1 MLLVS
6 EAWARAGWLLAE
18 MHQSTAAHK
27 LSMSLQR
34 FGVKNISLAA
44 LTSQQ
49 CLTVLCQSAQSLSGL
64 WKCIV

>member
-6 EAWARAGWLLAE
+6 GAWAQAGWLWAE
-18 MHQSTAAHK
+18 RHQSTAAHT
-27 LSMSLQR
+27 LSMSLQT
-34 FGVKNISLAA
+34 FGGQDISLAA

-49 CLTVLCQSAQSLSGL
+49 CLTVLCQSAQSLTGL